1 MIEKLLLAL
10 LPIAGILIVSE
21 LLWRRKK
28 LFGERARKF
37 VHILAGV
44 WIAFWPQ
51 YIPLDGIFV
60 LGCMM
65 LAFILITRHS
75 KPFHAMYDIKR
86 KSYGDIYYAV
96 ALIFC
101 AYGAR
106 EAWIFTT
113 AILFLALADGG
124 AALAGRAWGKTNQYF
139 VFSKKYLRKSVVG
152 TFAYFVFAVISVGV
166 GISVGGADFS
176 QGQIFMYLLLLP
188 GLMAVVENVSPYGLD
203 NVLTPLL
210 VVVALNVVK

>member
-1 MIEKLLLAL
+1 MIVKLLLAL
-10 LPIAGILIVSE
+10 GPVGIVLVLSE
-21 LLWRRKK
+21 ILWRQKK

-51 YIPLDGIFV
+51 YIPLDGILI

-65 LAFILITRHS
+65 LAFILVTRHQ

-86 KSYGDIYYAV
+86 KSYGDIYYAC
-96 ALIFC
+96 ALIVS
-101 AYGAR
+101 AYLSQAS
-106 EAWIFTT
+106 WIFTT

-124 AALAGRAWGKTNQYF
+124 AALAGKAWGKTTQYF

-152 TFAYFVFAVISVGV
+152 TLAYFCLAIISVIV
-166 GISVGGADFS
+166 GIRIGSVSLSDT
-176 QGQIFMYLLLLP
+176 QIVMYLFVLP
-188 GLMAVVENVSPYGLD
+188 ALMAAVENISPFGLD

-210 VVVALNVVK
+210 VVLALNAL

>member
-1 MIEKLLLAL
+1 MIEKLLIVL
-10 LPIAGILIVSE
+10 LPIAVILVASE
-21 LLWRRKK
+21 LLWRQKK

-65 LAFILITRHS
+65 LAFILVTRHS

-86 KSYGDIYYAV
+86 KSYGDIYYAA
-96 ALIFC
+96 ALIIC
-101 AYGAR
+101 AYSAR

-124 AALAGRAWGKTNQYF
+124 AALAGKAWGKTNQYF

-152 TFAYFVFAVISVGV
+152 TIAYFMFAMLSVGV
-166 GISVGGADFS
+166 GSSVGNAEFS
-176 QGQIFMYLLLLP
+176 HAQMLIYFFLLP
-188 GLMAVVENVSPYGLD
+188 VLMAVVENVSPYGLD

-210 VVVALNVVK
+210 VVAALNAL